1 MLKEEVIHMAEES
14 YREFICSRIG
24 PGCDFWVR
32 AKTDEEVMEHAKRH
46 MESSH
51 GKAEAPAEMERKI
64 KENIK
69 PVKVQIK

>member
-1 MLKEEVIHMAEES
+1 MLKEEVIHMAEEN

-32 AKTDEEVMEHAKRH
+32 AKSDEEVMQHAKMH
-46 MESSH
+46 VESEH
-51 GKAEAPAEMERKI
+51 GMAEKPAEMERKI

-69 PVKVQIK
+69 PVKVQVK